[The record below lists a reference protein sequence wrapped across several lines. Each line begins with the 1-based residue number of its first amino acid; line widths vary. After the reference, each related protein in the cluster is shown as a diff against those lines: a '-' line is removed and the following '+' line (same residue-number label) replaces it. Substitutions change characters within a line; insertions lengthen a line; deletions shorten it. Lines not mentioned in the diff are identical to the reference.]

1 MSGPRLSRVSSTH
14 AHAVNDIRDIIAA
27 YAQALDDGRTD
38 DVVATFCPDAT
49 VSLPGTDV
57 IRGHDAIRAA
67 YAAMTPRRPQRH
79 VVTNTVVSEVD
90 DHTAKATSDVLVLGR
105 GEAGWVVHL
114 VGRYT
119 DDLRLI
125 DGGWRFAARSLQ
137 FVE

>member
-1 MSGPRLSRVSSTH
+1 MVCVSP
-14 AHAVNDIRDIIAA
+14 AYAQAANDIRDVIAA

-57 IRGHDAIRAA
+57 LHGHEAIRAA
-67 YAAMTPRRPQRH
+67 YAAMKPRRPQRH
-79 VVTNTVVSEVD
+79 VVANTVVSEVD
-90 DHTAKATSDVLVLGR
+90 EDTAKATSDVLVLGR

-119 DDLRLI
+119 DELRRTGDAWL
-125 DGGWRFAARSLQ
+125 FASRTLV

>member
-1 MSGPRLSRVSSTH
+1 MSP
-14 AHAVNDIRDIIAA
+14 ANAQAVNDIRDVIAA

-57 IRGHDAIRAA
+57 IRGHEAIRAA

-79 VVTNTVVSEVD
+79 VVANTVVSEVD
-90 DHTAKATSDVLVLGR
+90 DHTARATSDVLVLGR

-119 DDLRLI
+119 DQLRRVE
-125 DGGWRFAARSLQ
+125 GGWRFAARTLQ

>member
-1 MSGPRLSRVSSTH
+1 MPGS
-14 AHAVNDIRDIIAA
+14 AYAQAVNDIRDVIAA

-49 VSLPGTDV
+49 VSLPGMDV
-57 IRGHDAIRAA
+57 IRGHEAIRVA

-79 VVTNTVVSEVD
+79 VVANTVVSEVD
-90 DHTAKATSDVLVLGR
+90 DHAARATSDVLVLGR
-105 GEAGWVVHL
+105 GEAGWAVRL

-119 DDLRLI
+119 DDLRRL
-125 DGGWRFAARSLQ
+125 DTGWRFAARTLE